1 MKTPSFMADAL
12 RAIETPAVV
21 VERRVL
27 ERNLARAASI
37 ARTAGVALRP
47 HVKTH
52 KSLKLAG
59 LQLEGGACG
68 ITAAKPSE
76 AAVFLAGG
84 VADVT
89 VAYPLL
95 DRRKIVPLAQLSAAR
110 GARLRLVA
118 DSGEGVAALAAAAEE
133 AGCRLDV
140 MLEVDV
146 GLKRCGV
153 DPAGDAALDLAGK
166 IAAHPSLAFAG
177 LLSHA
182 GNAYGAEGPE
192 AVRAIAERERLAMT
206 GLAERLRR
214 AGIEVPAVS
223 VGSTP
228 TVWLGRDFDGLTEIR
243 PGNYVFMDLTQVS
256 LGVATRDD
264 VSLSVIATV
273 VSVND
278 SFAII
283 DAGSKVLSSDR
294 GPHGSARLSGFGL
307 AAPLD
312 DPAHEMVVTS
322 LSEEHGFLAHGGR
335 PPAIGARVRIWP
347 NHACPVANLS
357 TTLLML
363 EDDGSTGAW
372 PVDAR
377 ACVQ

>member
-1 MKTPSFMADAL
+1 MKTPSVMADAL
-12 RAIETPAVV
+12 RTIETPAVV

-27 ERNLARAASI
+27 ARNLARAAET
-37 ARTAGVALRP
+37 ARAAGVALRP

-52 KSLKLAG
+52 KSLKIAA
-59 LQLEGGACG
+59 LQLQGGASG

-84 VADVT
+84 CADVT

-118 DSGEGVAALAAAAEE
+118 DCEVGVELLAE
-133 AGCRLDV
+133 AGCALEV
-140 MLEVDV
+140 MIEVDV

-153 DPAGDAALDLAGK
+153 DPAGDVALRLASR
-166 IAAHPSLAFAG
+166 IQAHPSLTFGG

-182 GNAYGAEGPE
+182 GNAYGAEGPD
-192 AVRAIAERERLAMT
+192 AVRALAEAERLAMT
-206 GLAERLRR
+206 GLADRLRR
-214 AGIEVPAVS
+214 SGVAVPAVS

-228 TVWLGRDFDGLTEIR
+228 TVWLAESFDGLTEIR

-256 LGVATRDD
+256 LGVATRSD
-264 VSLSVIATV
+264 VSLSVIASV

-278 SFAII
+278 RFAII

-312 DPAHEMVVTS
+312 DPSHEMIVTS
-322 LSEEHGFLAHGGR
+322 LSEEHGFLAHDGR
-335 PPAIGARVRIWP
+335 PPALGERVRIWP

-357 TTLLML
+357 TSLIVVD
-363 EDDGSTGAW
+363 DDGQTHAW

-377 ACVQ
+377 ACVL